1 MVLSISF
8 FRSTDSLVRMQSVT
22 THNKFYQVSRTCT
35 LKTLFIGEPFS
46 IHCPDSSVSFSGES
60 SDYGF

>member
-8 FRSTDSLVRMQSVT
+8 FRSTDSLVRMQYVT
-22 THNKFYQVSRTCT
+22 THNKFYQGSRTCT
-35 LKTLFIGEPFS
+35 LKTQFIGEPSS
-46 IHCPDSSVSFSGES
+46 IQSPDSSVSFSGES